1 MNNKAPVSDKER
13 FIKFAIV
20 GFSGTVLDFGVFNL
34 FSNVVG
40 LSTILS
46 SVISFIFGLSNN
58 FFWNRQWTY
67 PESKEISFAEQFG
80 KFAVVS
86 VAGLA
91 IRTTI
96 FSFIEAPLIRFS
108 EAYLNNLPLTPEVI
122 GHNLAL
128 ATVIIIVLFWNFFA
142 NKYWTYKEIKET

>member
-1 MNNKAPVSDKER
+1 MNNKAQISEKER

-20 GFSGTVLDFGVFNL
+20 GFSGTVLDFGVFNF
-34 FSNVVG
+34 FSNIVG

-46 SVISFIFGLSNN
+46 SVISFLFGLTNN

-67 PESKEISFAEQFG
+67 PESKEIPFTEQFG
-80 KFAVVS
+80 KFAIVS

-96 FSFIEAPLIRFS
+96 FSFIEEPLIHLS
-108 EAYLNNLPLTPEVI
+108 ETYLGNLPLTPEVI

-142 NKYWTYKEIKET
+142 NKFWTYKEIKET